1 MVARVT
7 PNSPAEKAGLRKGD
21 LITNIGGATP
31 KTLPDFYR
39 KLWSMGNAGILV
51 PLDIERDGRNQH
63 FRCAV
68 HKPYGASEAQKLA
81 VIG

>member
-1 MVARVT
+1 MRAVT

-21 LITNIGGATP
+21 LITNIGGAAP

-51 PLDIERDGRNQH
+51 PLDIERDGQNQH
-63 FRCAV
+63 FNVQSINRMD
-68 HKPYGASEAQKLA
+68 HLKLKSSL
-81 VIG
+81 